1 MREVS
6 QWKGQRV
13 VPPVPVHVPEV
24 TPQKRK
30 KRKVKN
36 SPGSGEANSAASS
49 EVKLPFAEVV
59 ADVSADDAMGDGHLT
74 PDGIMSSLQQA
85 QRCLTVVFDS
95 TILFSCWGQHY
106 RNFNLLDHSVELHVP
121 NYSALHTSLMEHC
134 RTTYVIYNS
143 PTVTRSTAQETTDT
157 VDAGALAPILT
168 YHSELRTTEHITH
181 PTQTANPIAN
191 MTVVQRS
198 ILKKRTYDDST
209 SATAATSFD
218 TTTALQ
224 SHGTTSDSS
233 SVKRAKKGVSFD
245 ITASMQ
251 YKRWRSGRTSH
262 FSVEAALLEVQGQ
275 SEPSTAAN
283 NNAVA
288 NMRVVSATYGAS
300 LFPPLPPLLTWLPS
314 SPLPNLPPLPS
325 TNTNTPPSI
334 LKKRSYSESVTTND
348 DTILTDTEP
357 YVTPDQQPPRKCVRF
372 SEEVPAES
380 KERTGVYMSYK
391 RRIAE
396 RTARLAA
403 MLQQPTATAT
413 TTATSN
419 KRASSGTAY
428 SIAACTGG
436 KLGSRTATA
445 TPSTYNS
452 DSSNS
457 NSDSSSS
464 SSSEGTFMELTS
476 TNLGSFWGSST
487 FRTNNITTNSAAD
500 SNQRN
505 RNITWSTRPSHTSS
519 SAATDRGSPQE
530 SDTESDLTEVSS
542 QSPPP
547 AWPTYPAGTISTS
560 SSYTRITSSNRNC
573 NTSSNSNTNENTSAN
588 NSTNCNDSVQPCSLY
603 EEFLHQEYEFN
614 PFIAADFNSSD
625 AKRVD
630 AQNENVDTSN
640 VAAST
645 TTASSN
651 NTTTTC
657 TVTMGS
663 FITTVPIDS
672 ACDEDSPFFEDDP
685 YYTHYAS
692 KRAPIAHVTPKSIT
706 NTSATATVSPD
717 DAPVERN
724 LWSEDVL

>member
-1 MREVS
+1 M
-6 QWKGQRV
+6 

-30 KRKVKN
+30 RRRVKN
-36 SPGSGEANSAASS
+36 NPSNEADCAAPR
-49 EVKLPFAEVV
+49 EAELPFAEVV

-74 PDGIMSSLQQA
+74 PPDGTMASSQQA
-85 QRCLTVVFDS
+85 QRCQTVVFDP
-95 TILFSCWGQHY
+95 TVLFACWNQHY
-106 RNFNLLDHSVELHVP
+106 GNSTRSQSAELYVP
-121 NYSALHTSLMEHC
+121 NYSALHTSLVEYC
-134 RTTYVIYNS
+134 RSTYVIYRS
-143 PTVTRSTAQETTDT
+143 PTVTKSTAQETTDT
-157 VDAGALAPILT
+157 VGAGALAPILT
-168 YHSELRTTEHITH
+168 YHPELRTTVHITH
-181 PTQTANPIAN
+181 PTQTAIPVAN

-198 ILKKRTYDDST
+198 ILKKRTYDEATPATST
-209 SATAATSFD
+209 ATSFD
-218 TTTALQ
+218 ITTALQ
-224 SHGTTSDSS
+224 SHGTNRDKSTANC
-233 SVKRAKKGVSFD
+233 AKKGVSFD

-251 YKRWRSGRTSH
+251 CKRWRSGRTSD

-288 NMRVVSATYGAS
+288 NMRVVPATYGAS
-300 LFPPLPPLLTWLPS
+300 LFPPLPPLLTWLPF

-325 TNTNTPPSI
+325 TNSNTPPSI
-334 LKKRSYSESVTTND
+334 LKKRSYSESVNTTD
-348 DTILTDTEP
+348 DNTIPSYNIES
-357 YVTPDQQPPRKCVRF
+357 YVTPDQQPPRKSVRF

-380 KERTGVYMSYK
+380 KERTGAYMSYK

-403 MLQQPTATAT
+403 MLQQPATIST
-413 TTATSN
+413 TTTTTVTSN
-419 KRASSGTAY
+419 KRASSGAAY
-428 SIAACTGG
+428 SIAACMGG

-445 TPSTYNS
+445 TTSTYNS
-452 DSSNS
+452 DSSSS
-457 NSDSSSS
+457 NSDSS

-487 FRTNNITTNSAAD
+487 FRTNSITTNNVAD

-519 SAATDRGSPQE
+519 SAVNDRGSPQE

-547 AWPTYPAGTISTS
+547 AWPTYPAGTSTTGS
-560 SSYTRITSSNRNC
+560 SSYTRTTNSNSNF
-573 NTSSNSNTNENTSAN
+573 NTSSSLNTNKNNRTNTSN
-588 NSTNCNDSVQPCSLY
+588 FNNDSVQPCSLH

-614 PFIAADFNSSD
+614 PFIAADFSGSVVKH
-625 AKRVD
+625 AG

-651 NTTTTC
+651 NTTNDCTT
-657 TVTMGS
+657 TMDS
-663 FITTVPIDS
+663 SITTVPIGS